1 MAKNQGK
8 TGFVVHPAGRNSR
21 CGFQEAHVETQL
33 AHTNRLD
40 VHKCIP
46 ELRKIGYQ
54 RRGKY
59 DFLPADT
66 LCQKKAS
73 PNTHFIIQRL
83 CHVGGKSLPTFFV
96 LFFFLNSLAGGQPDF
111 SDCSS
116 VGLTKHKGSQS
127 EARRPS
133 GRRCRWT
140 SHSVLFSYFS
150 LWSNHS
156 WRLDAAKHVGTGAL
170 QHEIVK
176 AVISAGFS

>member
-1 MAKNQGK
+1 MAKNQEK
-8 TGFVVHPAGRNSR
+8 TGFVVRPAGRNSR

-83 CHVGGKSLPTFFV
+83 CHVGGKSLPTFFFV
-96 LFFFLNSLAGGQPDF
+96 CFFLTRWLENSQILLTALRLASQNTKVHSQKHGVLPGEDVAGPHTVF
-111 SDCSS
+111 CFPIL
-116 VGLTKHKGSQS
+116 VFGLTTPEGWML
-127 EARRPS
+127 PN
-133 GRRCRWT
+133 T
-140 SHSVLFSYFS
+140 
-150 LWSNHS
+150 
-156 WRLDAAKHVGTGAL
+156 
-170 QHEIVK
+170 
-176 AVISAGFS
+176 

>member
-8 TGFVVHPAGRNSR
+8 TGFVVRPAGRNSR
-21 CGFQEAHVETQL
+21 RGFQEAHVETQL

-83 CHVGGKSLPTFFV
+83 CHVGGKSLPTFF
-96 LFFFLNSLAGGQPDF
+96 FFFFKLAGWRTARF
-111 SDCSS
+111 F
-116 VGLTKHKGSQS
+116 LTALRLASQNTKVHSQKHG
-127 EARRPS
+127 
-133 GRRCRWT
+133 
-140 SHSVLFSYFS
+140 VL
-150 LWSNHS
+150 LGE
-156 WRLDAAKHVGTGAL
+156 DV
-170 QHEIVK
+170 
-176 AVISAGFS
+176 AGPHTVFCFPILVFGPTTPEGWMLPNT